1 MGTLGRSYQSAGP
14 ARPACRRRQP
24 HRWLLRGEIRGQVQ
38 ELEPGTYPI
47 AVNRTSS
54 YLAEGDKAI
63 ATAVDKAGAHCHA
76 KGQKFMLRSAVGKTV
91 VFRCVPMHPNRQRRK
106 CLNPFLHRRSNNP
119 EAIHFRSANH
129 VQTAF
134 QVLTECRTGPLNE
147 ERSI

>member
-1 MGTLGRSYQSAGP
+1 MRDDLIRAPALLGPLAGVGSLTAGCSA
-14 ARPACRRRQP
+14 ATS
-24 HRWLLRGEIRGQVQ
+24 GEVQ
-38 ELEPGTYPI
+38 ELEPGTYSI